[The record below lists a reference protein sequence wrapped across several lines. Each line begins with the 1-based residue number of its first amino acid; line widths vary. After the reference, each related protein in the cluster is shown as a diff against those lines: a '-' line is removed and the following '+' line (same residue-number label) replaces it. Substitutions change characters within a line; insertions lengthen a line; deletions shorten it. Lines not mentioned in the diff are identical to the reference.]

1 MSIFRSYFSK
11 NNTLIENNLS
21 NNSQNPVTEISYG
34 TANKQVSRFIFDV
47 DLTDIQKRISEGF
60 INPNRITKHVLHMT
74 NTIQHAQQYIGKK
87 SYSLNIDRASSFK
100 LELFNVNQSWD
111 EGSGYVFEYNQ
122 GALGFP
128 YVDTMNPTLI
138 PQASNW
144 SARTTTSGWTKQGA
158 YISGV
163 TQIIGSQDFDKG
175 SEDILIDLTDYINQ
189 RLFSGYTGTTAYT
202 GSSFGLGI
210 KFPDNFEALY
220 TEFRQAVAF
229 HAKHTNT
236 FYEPY
241 IETTIDDTI
250 TDDRNYFYQDK
261 DNDLF
266 LYVNIGGFPQN
277 IVVNKVDIYDYEDNL
292 ISTLSGSSITNV
304 NKGIYKIKYNVD
316 SQTYPDAV
324 LFRDIW
330 TVTINSKTFTY
341 EGEFYLISPER
352 YYTFNQSNQINF
364 DNYYFYFWGI
374 GEKENLRPNIVKKIK
389 LTIKE
394 LYANQNN
401 FLPLEI
407 EYRLF
412 TTIGSKYELDLI
424 PFTAVNRTN
433 AGYEF
438 NLDTSWLIPQDYY
451 LQIRLKNGDYYE
463 NKQTL
468 AFTVVSDG
476 ILNQ

>member
-21 NNSQNPVTEISYG
+21 NNSQNPVTEISYS

-292 ISTLSGSSITNV
+292 ISTLSGSSIT
-304 NKGIYKIKYNVD
+304 I
-316 SQTYPDAV
+316 
-324 LFRDIW
+324 
-330 TVTINSKTFTY
+330 
-341 EGEFYLISPER
+341 
-352 YYTFNQSNQINF
+352 NQI
-364 DNYYFYFWGI
+364 
-374 GEKENLRPNIVKKIK
+374 K
-389 LTIKE
+389 
-394 LYANQNN
+394 
-401 FLPLEI
+401 
-407 EYRLF
+407 
-412 TTIGSKYELDLI
+412 
-424 PFTAVNRTN
+424 
-433 AGYEF
+433 
-438 NLDTSWLIPQDYY
+438 
-451 LQIRLKNGDYYE
+451 
-463 NKQTL
+463 
-468 AFTVVSDG
+468 
-476 ILNQ
+476 